1 MELEPNLPFV
11 GQPALYHPA
20 AGDPV
25 YSGGGKP
32 LAAIVCHVWAPQCVN
47 LAVFDRSGMPQ
58 SKTSVPFVAEG
69 DLKPSGSYAVPTVEV
84 IPGVLLTADE
94 PQPAAAVAAGDASG
108 PAARVRSEQID
119 SMMEAVV
126 VSTHRFPGTTSTV
139 AIAALPDGFVLGIG
153 HSACVS
159 PAMFNA
165 EVGVDMATADA
176 LKKAR
181 EKAWELEG
189 YLLRNRLA
197 RAGQPPA

>member
-1 MELEPNLPFV
+1 MELEQNHPFV

-25 YSGGGKP
+25 YSGGGKA
-32 LAAIVCHVWAPQCVN
+32 LAAIVCHVWGPTCVN

-58 SKTSVPFVAEG
+58 SKTSVPFVADG
-69 DLKPSGSYAVPTVEV
+69 GLKPTSSYAVPTVEL

-94 PQPAAAVAAGDASG
+94 PLSATAVAAGDAGG
-108 PAARVRSEQID
+108 PAARVRPEQIG

-126 VSTHRFPGTTSTV
+126 VYTHRFPGTTSTV

-159 PAMFNA
+159 PAMFDA
-165 EVGVDMATADA
+165 EVGVDLATADA

-189 YLLRNRLA
+189 YLLRDRLA
-197 RAGQPPA
+197 QGR